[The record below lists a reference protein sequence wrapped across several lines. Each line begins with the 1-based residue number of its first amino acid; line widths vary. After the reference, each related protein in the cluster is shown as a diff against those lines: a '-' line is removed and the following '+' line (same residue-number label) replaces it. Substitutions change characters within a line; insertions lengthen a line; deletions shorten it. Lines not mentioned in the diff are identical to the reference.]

1 MGLTPTQR
9 QIIAKARSLKGAP
22 LDDAA
27 CAYLV
32 AVIALDLGW
41 SDDFGDLGLGSH
53 RSVPDFFAGSIAEF
67 DATGLDFYALFE
79 RLMEFQPAAETY
91 FACLAHMY
99 ARRLKYKSILEHQ
112 PLPTMDQVGPRA
124 LLQYGTLTSNALAA
138 LLFWRKWMFDID
150 NRAGQETGYLFEPI
164 IAAALGGTPASAQRS
179 PIKRRSDPV
188 KGRQVDCIREVGG
201 EKRAYEIKL
210 RVTIAA
216 SGQGRFGEEL
226 EFPDDCKASGYVPVL
241 VVLDP
246 TEADKL
252 TALRKRFADAGG
264 RSYVGADAWAHL
276 ENEAGD
282 PMGTFLEKYVRQ
294 PMEHVL
300 AAEPVEKRALP
311 EIRLRMEPTRFE
323 AEVAGGT
330 LRIERIL
337 DADPVDEESG
347 DDDSQDE
354 LLLPV

>member
-1 MGLTPTQR
+1 M
-9 QIIAKARSLKGAP
+9 KGAA
-22 LDDAA
+22 LDDPT

-41 SDDFGDLGLGSH
+41 YEDMADLGLGSQLD
-53 RSVPDFFAGSIAEF
+53 VPDFFIGSVSDF

-79 RLMEFQPAAETY
+79 RLTEFQPAAETY
-91 FACLAHMY
+91 FACLAQLY
-99 ARRLKYKSILEHQ
+99 ARRLKYQRILQHQ

-124 LLQYGTLTSNALAA
+124 LLQYGTLEPDGLAA
-138 LLFWRKWMFDID
+138 FLFWRKWLFDID

-164 IAAALGGTPASAQRS
+164 IAAALGGTPASARRS
-179 PIKRRSDPV
+179 PVKRRSDPT
-188 KGRQVDCIREVGG
+188 KGRQVDCIREAGG
-201 EKRAYEIKL
+201 EKLAYEIKL

-252 TALRKRFADAGG
+252 TALRARFEAAGG
-264 RSYVGADAWAHL
+264 KAYIGEDAWAHL

-282 PMGTFLEKYVRQ
+282 PMGVFLDKYVRR
-294 PMEHVL
+294 PIERVL
-300 AAEPVEKRALP
+300 AAEPGEKQALP
-311 EIRLRMEPTRFE
+311 ELRLRMEATSFE
-323 AEVAGGT
+323 ADVLGRI
-330 LRIERIL
+330 LRIER
-337 DADPVDEESG
+337 APEAAAVG
-347 DDDSQDE
+347 DDHGDDEDEDE
-354 LLLPV
+354 LSLPV

>member
-9 QIIAKARSLKGAP
+9 QIIAKARSLRGAP
-22 LDDAA
+22 LDDAT

-32 AVIALDLGW
+32 AVIVLDLGW
-41 SDDFGDLGLGSH
+41 YEDFGDLALGSH
-53 RSVPDFFAGSIAEF
+53 LNIPDFFAGSTSDF

-79 RLMEFQPAAETY
+79 RLVELQPAAETY
-91 FACLAHMY
+91 FACLAHLY
-99 ARRLKYKSILEHQ
+99 ARRLKYGSILEHQ

-124 LLQYGTLTSNALAA
+124 LLQYGKLESDALAA
-138 LLFWRKWMFDID
+138 FLFWRKWIFDID

-164 IAAALGGTPASAQRS
+164 IAAALGGTPASARRS
-179 PIKRRSDPV
+179 PVKRRSDPT
-188 KGRQVDCIREVGG
+188 KGRQVDCIREADGV
-201 EKRAYEIKL
+201 KLAYEIKL

-252 TALRKRFADAGG
+252 TALRERFEAAGG
-264 RSYVGADAWAHL
+264 KAYIGADAWAHL
-276 ENEAGD
+276 ESEAGD

-300 AAEPVEKRALP
+300 AAEPQEKQALP
-311 EIRLRMEPTRFE
+311 ELRLRMEPSLFE
-323 AEVAGGT
+323 AEVAGST
-330 LRIERIL
+330 LSVERAP
-337 DADPVDEESG
+337 DAAAVGDENGG
-347 DDDSQDE
+347 DDEQDE
-354 LLLPV
+354 LTLPG

>member
-27 CAYLV
+27 CSYLV

-41 SDDFGDLGLGSH
+41 YDDFGDLGLASH
-53 RSVPDFFAGSIAEF
+53 LDVPNFFSPSVAEF
-67 DATGLDFYALFE
+67 DATGLDFNALFE
-79 RLMEFQPAAETY
+79 RLVELQPATETY
-91 FACLAHMY
+91 FACLAHLH
-99 ARRLKYKSILEHQ
+99 ARRLKYESILQHQ

-124 LLQYGTLTSNALAA
+124 LLQYGKLAPQALAA
-138 LLFWRKWMFDID
+138 LLFWRKWIFDID

-179 PIKRRSDPV
+179 PVKRRGDPT
-188 KGRQVDCIREVGG
+188 KGRQVDCIREVDG
-201 EKRAYEIKL
+201 EMLAYEIKL

-226 EFPDDCKASGYVPVL
+226 EFADDCKASGYVPVL

-252 TALRKRFADAGG
+252 TVLRRRFENAGG

-282 PMGTFLEKYVRQ
+282 PMGKFLENYVRQ
-294 PMEHVL
+294 PMERVL
-300 AAEPVEKRALP
+300 VAEPEEEQTLP
-311 EIRLRMEPTRFE
+311 ELLLRMEPGFFE
-323 AEVAGGT
+323 AAVAGGT
-330 LRIERIL
+330 LRIER
-337 DADPVDEESG
+337 ASAAAAADEETG
-347 DDDSQDE
+347 DDDGQDE
-354 LLLPV
+354 LILPL